1 MPIPSADIFS
11 VDTVQIRPAQEAF
24 RSGTLALP
32 AGPDAPWI
40 APEPVWGDSI
50 TNGIL
55 ICVTA
60 IAAIL
65 TLAQLVELLPYLVG
79 GLFRAKPIASLED
92 SVRHARDRNIL
103 ALVSLPAFVLIVSRF
118 GLYAPRFLA
127 PFSPGAQTLLILA
140 VAAGYALLRG
150 ILVALL
156 RGPGAGYGLAARSFY
171 NFFILTVLGLV
182 LSVCILT
189 IFHTNPLVIKRIC
202 WIEMGLTYPVFLI
215 RRTQILGNSCN
226 QFTAFL
232 YLCALE
238 ILPTGLLVASA
249 FVF

>member
-11 VDTVQIRPAQEAF
+11 VDTVQVRPAQEAF
-24 RSGTLALP
+24 RSGTLVMP
-32 AGPDAPWI
+32 TGPDA
-40 APEPVWGDSI
+40 AVAAGQLAWGDSI
-50 TNGIL
+50 TNSIL

-65 TLAQLVELLPYLVG
+65 TLAQLVELLPFLVG
-79 GLFRAKPIASLED
+79 GLFRPKPIASLED

-118 GLYAPRFLA
+118 GLYAPQWMA
-127 PFSPGAQTLLILA
+127 PFPPGGQTLLILA
-140 VAAGYALLRG
+140 VSVGYALLRG

-156 RGPGAGYGLAARSFY
+156 RAPGAGYGLAARSFY
-171 NFFILTVLGLV
+171 NFFIVATLTLV
-182 LSVCILT
+182 LSVGILT
-189 IFHTNPLVIKRIC
+189 LLRTNPLVIKRIC
-202 WIEMGLTYPVFLI
+202 WIEIGLTYPVFLV

-238 ILPTGLLVASA
+238 LLPTGLLVASA
-249 FVF
+249 LVF